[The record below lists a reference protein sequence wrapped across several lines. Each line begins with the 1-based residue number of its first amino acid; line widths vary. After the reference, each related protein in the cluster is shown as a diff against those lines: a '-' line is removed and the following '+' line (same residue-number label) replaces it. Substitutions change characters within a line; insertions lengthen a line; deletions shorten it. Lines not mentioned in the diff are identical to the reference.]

1 MPKKKK
7 KNEVNDSVDES
18 VTQEVAQSEE
28 VLTNQGVSFYFIYFM
43 NFKCII

>member
-28 VLTNQGVSFYFIYFM
+28 VLTNQGS
-43 NFKCII
+43 K